1 MIKRDYPEYKG
12 YVADVTELPYPFS
25 RKKLMEVWD
34 MAETKTLKLER
45 IINILKEHKEELKER
60 YGIKGIGVFG
70 SYVRG
75 EYKGKSDLDIL
86 VEFEEDADVD
96 LLKFVN
102 MENYLSELIGVKVD
116 LVERSGLKPRIG
128 KHILK
133 EVIPVWKER

>member
-1 MIKRDYPEYKG
+1 
-12 YVADVTELPYPFS
+12 
-25 RKKLMEVWD
+25 
-34 MAETKTLKLER
+34 MAETKTLNLER

-75 EYKGKSDLDIL
+75 EYKGKRKRDLDIL
-86 VEFEEDADVD
+86 VEFEEDTDVD

-133 EVIPVWKER
+133 EVIPI